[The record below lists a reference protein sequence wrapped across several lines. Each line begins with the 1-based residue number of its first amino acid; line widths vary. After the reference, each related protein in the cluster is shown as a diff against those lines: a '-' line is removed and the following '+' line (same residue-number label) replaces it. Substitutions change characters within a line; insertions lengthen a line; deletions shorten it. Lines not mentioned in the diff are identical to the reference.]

1 MEYEHV
7 SVENEAGVAIIRLNR
22 PEVLN
27 AMNHVL
33 NVNLH
38 DAMVAANDDDDI
50 GCIVITG
57 TGEKA
62 FSAGGD
68 IHEQREDAGIVPK
81 RNEMRVKRST
91 HDGST
96 NFRPPRNRLS
106 E

>member
-50 GCIVITG
+50 GC
-57 TGEKA
+57 
-62 FSAGGD
+62 
-68 IHEQREDAGIVPK
+68 P
-81 RNEMRVKRST
+81 
-91 HDGST
+91 
-96 NFRPPRNRLS
+96 
-106 E
+106 